1 MRRASCSGFGTAS
14 LRGAL
19 ALAPILYS
27 LLWAGPAAAHHAM
40 GGTTPTTFFEGLL
53 SGLGHPVIG
62 PDHLAFVIAIGIAA
76 ALVPAGLSLIALFVA
91 ASTAGVLIHA
101 AALDLPLVEPL
112 VSTSVIIAGLL
123 IAAGPGANQ
132 PPWLALAAIAG
143 LLHGYAFGEA
153 VIGAE
158 RGVIGAYLI
167 GLACIMSA
175 IAAAAMLVSGRVLR
189 RSDASAAGLRG
200 GGVALAATGAVMLA
214 ATFA

>member
-27 LLWAGPAAAHHAM
+27 LFWAGPAAAHHAM

-123 IAAGPGANQ
+123 IAAGRGANQ

-175 IAAAAMLVSGRVLR
+175 IAAAMLVSGRVLR